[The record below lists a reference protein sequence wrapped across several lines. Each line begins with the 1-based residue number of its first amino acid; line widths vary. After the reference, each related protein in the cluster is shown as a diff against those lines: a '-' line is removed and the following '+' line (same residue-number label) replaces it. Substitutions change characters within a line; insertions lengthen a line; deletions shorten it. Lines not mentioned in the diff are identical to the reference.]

1 MSLGASFALV
11 GNDCSDMSTIQA
23 IKFESKAF
31 LCSCKIM
38 LDNFNAKTYPVA
50 FLLGLCATTVL
61 LAAFIYNR
69 REDRK
74 DLRCLGS
81 GRLAPTRSRRCPA
94 HDPAKREGGAHP
106 SNSSHPSPHAAY
118 QMSDV
123 DANLN
128 CLICVDR
135 LTQPY
140 TLAPYGHTFDLD
152 CLQGWFRAAHPS
164 PADEELA
171 LTLNPRGAL
180 FTLRKRKYCRAST
193 RTVGAWW
200 NGAAC
205 GGESVGRAVYG

>member
-1 MSLGASFALV
+1 MFVGFFAFIMSLGASSALV

-38 LDNFNAKTYPVA
+38 LDNFNAQTYPVA

-81 GRLAPTRSRRCPA
+81 GHLVVCAALPRASIYETDVFQEPTRSRRCPA

-106 SNSSHPSPHAAY
+106 SNSSHLSPERWVASAVLEKLKIHARNEGKVVRR
-118 QMSDV
+118 M
-123 DANLN
+123 
-128 CLICVDR
+128 
-135 LTQPY
+135 
-140 TLAPYGHTFDLD
+140 
-152 CLQGWFRAAHPS
+152 
-164 PADEELA
+164 PAL
-171 LTLNPRGAL
+171 P
-180 FTLRKRKYCRAST
+180 
-193 RTVGAWW
+193 
-200 NGAAC
+200 
-205 GGESVGRAVYG
+205 